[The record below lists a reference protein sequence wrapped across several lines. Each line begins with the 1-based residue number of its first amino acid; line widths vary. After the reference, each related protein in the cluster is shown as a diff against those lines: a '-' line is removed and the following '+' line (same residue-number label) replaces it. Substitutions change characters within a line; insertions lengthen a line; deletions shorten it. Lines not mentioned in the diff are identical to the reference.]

1 MRAAARAYTG
11 DKQVTELS
19 LPFGVDTDLHGSQNE

>member
-19 LPFGVDTDLHGSQNE
+19 LPFGIDETDRAQSK